1 MKTWKKLFSLFCA
14 AVMMCSLLA
23 GCGNSPDTPADDA
36 SSEDGGTDWPTKSI
50 NMIVPM
56 GAGGD
61 TDFNARTYAKY
72 LEDVL
77 GETVVVTNITGNGG
91 ALGSE
96 EVKNASPDGYTCLF
110 YHTCLNINQATGI
123 ADYGSEAFET
133 VAVVGKSSGE
143 AVVVRADAPYDTME
157 ELIAYSQANPQT
169 VKIAA
174 NTGATSH
181 WASVVLNVEEDA
193 QLNIV
198 NASSSAERV
207 ANLLGGQ
214 LDVIINPIGTVQ
226 DYVTSGDFKYLAV
239 TTSERLDYL
248 PDVPTCLEQG
258 VNLSY
263 DLMYYV
269 MFPKG
274 TDPAICQKF
283 AQAFKEISEMPEYAE
298 EIKTAYNQTPYF
310 LDTEASIAYI
320 QEENEKMMAYA
331 DYFK

>member
-14 AVMMCSLLA
+14 TVMMCSLLA

-248 PDVPTCLEQG
+248 PDVPTCL
-258 VNLSY
+258 
-263 DLMYYV
+263 
-269 MFPKG
+269 
-274 TDPAICQKF
+274 
-283 AQAFKEISEMPEYAE
+283 
-298 EIKTAYNQTPYF
+298 
-310 LDTEASIAYI
+310 
-320 QEENEKMMAYA
+320 
-331 DYFK
+331 

>member
-14 AVMMCSLLA
+14 TVMMCSLQA

-72 LEDVL
+72 LDDVL

-310 LDTEASIAYI
+310 LDTEESIAYI